1 MYGRFKSLVLMVLVL
16 SFFLSSIAMAARIKD
31 IVAIKGVRQNQLF
44 GYGLVIGLN
53 GSGDKGGTTFT
64 IQALSNM
71 LENMGVHV
79 NPGDMKVKNVAA
91 VIVSAMLPPFA
102 KIGQKLDVTISSI
115 GDAKSLQGGN
125 LLLTPLKGV
134 NGKVYAIAQGAMSIG
149 GFSAGGAAGGGIT
162 KNHPTVGLIS
172 GGATIEREI
181 PQSLGNKQ
189 ELTLMLNNPDFNTAF
204 RIAGVI
210 NSLYGDGIAKPVDA
224 STVTFSIPHKFQGRT
239 VELIAQ
245 IGILDVAPDVI
256 AKIIVNERTGTVV
269 MGTNVRISEVAV
281 AHGNLTIQIKEDKEV
296 SQPAAFAP
304 SGEGAAP
311 TQFEDGV
318 TVAPGGATIVTPESK
333 VSVDEEKKQLIHF
346 REQNTIGELVKA
358 LNAIGVSPRDLI
370 TVLQAM
376 KAAGALQAEL
386 VII

>member
-1 MYGRFKSLVLMVLVL
+1 MYGRFKSLILIISAFSL
-16 SFFLSSIAMAARIKD
+16 FCSSAAMSARIKD

-44 GYGLVIGLN
+44 GYGLVIGLD

-64 IQALSNM
+64 IQALANM
-71 LENMGVHV
+71 LENMGVNV
-79 NPGDMKVKNVAA
+79 NPSDIKVKNVAA

-149 GFSAGGAAGGGIT
+149 GFSAGGTAGGGVT

-181 PQSLGNKQ
+181 PQSLDNKQ
-189 ELTLMLNNPDFNTAF
+189 ELTFISNNPDFNTAF

-210 NSLYGDGIAKPVDA
+210 NSLYGDGIAKPMDS
-224 STVTFSIPHKFQGRT
+224 STVKFKIPHKFQGRT
-239 VELIAQ
+239 VEVIAQ
-245 IGILDVAPDVI
+245 IGMLDVAPDVI
-256 AKIIVNERTGTVV
+256 AKVIVNERTGTVV
-269 MGTNVRISEVAV
+269 MGAKVRISEVAV
-281 AHGNLTIQIKEDKEV
+281 AHGNLTIQIKEKKEV
-296 SQPAAFAP
+296 SQPSSFTP
-304 SGEGAAP
+304 SGEGTAP

-318 TVAPGGATIVTPESK
+318 TVAPGGSTIVTPESK
-333 VSVDEEKKQLIHF
+333 VSVYEEKKQLIHF
-346 REQNTIGELVKA
+346 RKQNTIGKLVKA

-386 VII
+386 EII